1 MEKKHYILQKVACL
15 WSESSQNF
23 KWKLISCVKAPKVC
37 EIQNKYKQIEK
48 DNSSAGLEIWERH
61 ISSAFLKKFS
71 SARHLILCFQF
82 VPSLI
87 STFQFIFLIHKSLF
101 YVHFTLHFAC
111 TLFPLTLWLVPII
124 MHPTGRHPLWFA
136 FQRIDLGQQLLIS
149 TICVVVYDYHIEEM
163 TPACLHVAGSGYNV
177 LKLLLLLS
185 VMRSGKL
192 KKKPEDKKLPKIEWT
207 YEKVFQREFELHF
220 YTRLKWSLLF
230 TIKILALRTELLQP
244 RLLNVPYFR
253 VQNNLPFFEHYT
265 PTKIERLQS
274 QKWSIFN
281 PTSWR
286 YIAKKAVVRNLLT
299 TIQSNEFLN
308 RF

>member
-1 MEKKHYILQKVACL
+1 MYLYVSIAFSFGNKVFACTFACSNHEHGAKPLFVFVVTRTLWLSIGKVVEKKHYILQKVACL

-185 VMRSGKL
+185 VMVKLIKQDKYMEIKLNFLPTRGQASWKRNRRTKNYQRLSGRMRKSF
-192 KKKPEDKKLPKIEWT
+192 KE
-207 YEKVFQREFELHF
+207 
-220 YTRLKWSLLF
+220 SL
-230 TIKILALRTELLQP
+230 
-244 RLLNVPYFR
+244 NC
-253 VQNNLPFFEHYT
+253 
-265 PTKIERLQS
+265 
-274 QKWSIFN
+274 IFI
-281 PTSWR
+281 PD
-286 YIAKKAVVRNLLT
+286 
-299 TIQSNEFLN
+299 
-308 RF
+308 